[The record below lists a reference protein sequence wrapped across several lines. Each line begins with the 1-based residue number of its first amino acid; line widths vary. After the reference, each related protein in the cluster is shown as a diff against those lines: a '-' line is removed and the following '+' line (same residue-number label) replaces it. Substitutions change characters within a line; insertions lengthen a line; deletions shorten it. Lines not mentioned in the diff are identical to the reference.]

1 MASSIII
8 VAMFLPL
15 GPYHAPE
22 IFVVQF
28 SIKGMAILREMTP
41 RVGELV
47 YANHNPNVDK
57 ALET

>member
-1 MASSIII
+1 
-8 VAMFLPL
+8 MFLAL

-22 IFVVQF
+22 TFVVQF
-28 SIKGMAILREMTP
+28 SMKGMAILREMTP

-47 YANHNPNVDK
+47 YVNHNPNVDK